1 MKQTDRVSIGDIYGS
16 MLNDVKKSINE
27 SSTPPIEEKLW
38 GWGEKKKPAPDYFG
52 NPVASRP
59 RPTPTKPFEEPK
71 TKDSNGTGPEDADG
85 YNKIV
90 DEEDAED
97 VSKYLP
103 TSKRSKRTAEM
114 DKKSKDSS
122 LPEHTRKDL
131 KKQCDLRSGE
141 EAEED
146 EELKESKKV
155 SKKILN
161 NFMSKSSFDKLYSK
175 VLRENF
181 GQENEGEDLDAL
193 GLDDATP
200 DSDLDEGLGD
210 DEFGGEEDSVTFTL
224 DRATAQALV
233 DVLQGALGGE
243 EEGFGEEGDDLSFD
257 DEGDLGGE
265 EGGDEFSFDED
276 EEVQGTSVAPDKKKA
291 FQAKSNK
298 VGGKVVPHKKK
309 ASSAVTDD
317 VGDDGDYGH
326 AITSG
331 KKPDMGTDNKV
342 KSTIKGKG
350 QEFIR

>member
-16 MLNDVKKSINE
+16 MLNGVKRNINE
-27 SSTPPIEEKLW
+27 STQ
-38 GWGEKKKPAPDYFG
+38 
-52 NPVASRP
+52 
-59 RPTPTKPFEEPK
+59 KPFEEPK
-71 TKDSNGTGPEDADG
+71 VKGTNGTGAEKAGG

-103 TSKRSKRTAEM
+103 SKRDKRTAEM
-114 DKKSKDSS
+114 DKKSKDSTVS
-122 LPEHTRKDL
+122 AETRK
-131 KKQCDLRSGE
+131 KLRRECALRAGE

-181 GQENEGEDLDAL
+181 GQENEGDDLDAL

-224 DRATAQALV
+224 DRVTAQALV
-233 DVLQGALGGE
+233 DVLQGALGGDE
-243 EEGFGEEGDDLSFD
+243 EDFGDEGGDDEFNFD
-257 DEGDLGGE
+257 E
-265 EGGDEFSFDED
+265 EGGEGGNDEFNFDED
-276 EEVQGTSVAPDKKKA
+276 EESQGTSVAPDKKKV

-342 KSTIKGKG
+342 RSTIKGKG

>member
-27 SSTPPIEEKLW
+27 STQ
-38 GWGEKKKPAPDYFG
+38 
-52 NPVASRP
+52 
-59 RPTPTKPFEEPK
+59 KPFEEPK
-71 TKDSNGTGPEDADG
+71 AKGSNGTGPEKADG

-103 TSKRSKRTAEM
+103 VSKRDKKTAEM
-114 DKKSKDSS
+114 DKKSKDPTVST
-122 LPEHTRKDL
+122 ETRKKL
-131 KKQCDLRSGE
+131 KRECDLRSGE

-233 DVLQGALGGE
+233 DVLQGALGGD
-243 EEGFGEEGDDLSFD
+243 EEGFGDEGDDLSFD
-257 DEGDLGGE
+257 DDEGGLGD
-265 EGGDEFSFDED
+265 EGGDEFNFDED